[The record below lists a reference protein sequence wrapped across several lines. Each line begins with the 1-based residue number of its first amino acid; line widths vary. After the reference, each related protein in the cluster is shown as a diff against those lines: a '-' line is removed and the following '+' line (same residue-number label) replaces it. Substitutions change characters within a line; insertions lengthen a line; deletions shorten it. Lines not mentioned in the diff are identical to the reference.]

1 MYKFEPYVKFT
12 DQVVNYFDRVTP
24 QYDRKYWTVEENNI
38 KGIIDKINK
47 GIPLPQINY
56 DVKENKIIEGTDTYI
71 ALSLLV
77 NEQVNDIDKLY
88 VNIEQ
93 CIITENKDSEYD
105 IPVQYFF
112 DTLKLLR
119 YQRTI
124 PNITDAFIDKIDKMH
139 AKLSRYKI
147 VVNELYK
154 L

>member
-1 MYKFEPYVKFT
+1 MYKFEPIVKFT
-12 DQVVNYFDRVTP
+12 DQVVKYFDGLKP
-24 QYDRKYWTVEENNI
+24 LYDHKYWTVEENNI
-38 KGIIDKINK
+38 TGIIDKINN

-77 NEQVNDIDKLY
+77 NEQLITGEQLY
-88 VNIEQ
+88 INIESG
-93 CIITENKDSEYD
+93 IISDYKFNELDVPTY
-105 IPVQYFF
+105 IFF

>member
-1 MYKFEPYVKFT
+1 M
-12 DQVVNYFDRVTP
+12 
-24 QYDRKYWTVEENNI
+24 
-38 KGIIDKINK
+38 
-47 GIPLPQINY
+47 
-56 DVKENKIIEGTDTYI
+56 
-71 ALSLLV
+71 LV